1 MGCSVS
7 GTGRPWQL
15 LQLKRDSGNKT
26 QSTLPLIHIHID
38 TVKSP
43 FNILYQFCQ
52 ALFKTFILNIIDLK
66 FNVAVFYIIEGS
78 FLVGK
83 LYLKGQPHAFLD
95 YDKGF

>member
-1 MGCSVS
+1 MHAKLVILF
-7 GTGRPWQL
+7 QNFIL
-15 LQLKRDSGNKT
+15 RDFSIYFG
-26 QSTLPLIHIHID
+26 IGH
-38 TVKSP
+38 V
-43 FNILYQFCQ
+43 ILYQFFQ

-78 FLVGK
+78 FLVGQ